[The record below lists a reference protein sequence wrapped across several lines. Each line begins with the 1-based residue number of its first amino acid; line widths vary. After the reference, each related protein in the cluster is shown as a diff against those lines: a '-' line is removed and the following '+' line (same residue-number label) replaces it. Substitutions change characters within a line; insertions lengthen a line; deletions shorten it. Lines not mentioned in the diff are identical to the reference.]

1 MSKQV
6 LDLEQMKHLHE
17 LGLDTNK
24 ASMQYIE
31 NNNGKIL
38 CIPKGIE
45 HDIKDVEDGYII
57 CDALTLPDI
66 LDLLPNKIYN
76 DCYLHI
82 EQHYLNGK
90 VWDIYY
96 MSINAFSKMAMEI
109 ESNLIDAAYKMLCW
123 CIEKD
128 YISTDK

>member
-1 MSKQV
+1 MKQV
-6 LDLEQMKHLHE
+6 LDIDQMKHLHE
-17 LGLDTNK
+17 LGLDTSK
-24 ASMQYIE
+24 ASMQYVAD
-31 NNNGKIL
+31 NNDI
-38 CIPKGIE
+38 IFVVPKECGY
-45 HDIKDVEDGYII
+45 HIKDVEDGYII

-96 MSINAFSKMAMEI
+96 MSIHAFVKMKMAI
-109 ESNLIDAAYKMLCW
+109 ETNLIDAAYEMLCW
-123 CIEKD
+123 VLTNK
-128 YISTDK
+128 YI

>member
-6 LDLEQMKHLHE
+6 LSIEQMKHLHE
-17 LGLDTNK
+17 LGLDTSK
-24 ASMQYIE
+24 ASMQYVAD
-31 NNNGKIL
+31 NNDI
-38 CIPKGIE
+38 IFVVPKECGY
-45 HDIKDVEDGYII
+45 HIKDVEDGYIV
-57 CDALTLPDI
+57 CDALTLSDI

-96 MSINAFSKMAMEI
+96 MSINAFSKMAMAI
-109 ESNLIDAAYKMLCW
+109 ETNLIDAAYEMLCW
-123 CIEKD
+123 VLTNK
-128 YISTDK
+128 